1 MTEECGVKIKHTEE
15 NKNYKN
21 MGRTDKINIQEDEE
35 LAEEVRK
42 YLCLY
47 DKTSEHYKYKR
58 KVANAWK
65 RVGGA
70 AWI

>member
-1 MTEECGVKIKHTEE
+1 
-15 NKNYKN
+15 